1 MNEIP
6 GTEYILDTHPE
17 ALPLINFEIFLLAR
31 AFSRKEPAGPSL
43 GLLMK

>member
-1 MNEIP
+1 MKEIP
-6 GTEYILDTHPE
+6 GARHLLDTHPK